1 MKTESFGFISE
12 GKGLFTEVSELDLI
26 DVGGACGGG
35 SGGGCG
41 SGNGCINEP
50 CALSNP
56 ANWGQIP

>member
-26 DVGGACGGG
+26 DVGGACGG
-35 SGGGCG
+35 SGFPSPGPIG
-41 SGNGCINEP
+41 GNGFEP
-50 CALSNP
+50 CPLGNP